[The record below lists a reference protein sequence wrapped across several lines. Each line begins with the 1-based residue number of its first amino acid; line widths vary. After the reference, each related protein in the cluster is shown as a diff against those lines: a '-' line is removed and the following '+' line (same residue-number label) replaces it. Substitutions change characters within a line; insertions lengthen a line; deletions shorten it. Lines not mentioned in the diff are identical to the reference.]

1 MTYKEGAEMA
11 RKLQT
16 LFVEC
21 SAKTNVG
28 VKEAFEEL
36 VTKVRGNRWIE
47 YKKP

>member
-1 MTYKEGAEMA
+1 MA

-36 VTKVRGNRWIE
+36 VTKVRTSMM
-47 YKKP
+47 YVTTQ